1 MGRLVRIAVASLLVP
16 LGACSRPSAVGTAPS
31 AGPAPSPSA
40 SQSMPRTEGS
50 SAPIDSA
57 ASSSSSASAPNVRS
71 EIGPWEIPFTKNR
84 TVFYSLPRSAAAP
97 GRLIAN
103 LHGVCNPPGYAC
115 GYWVEA
121 ASEKGLLV
129 CPTGNARC
137 GPEAFNAPTWT
148 ISYDKMGEDLEL
160 AIGAVIDRYPDTAT
174 RDGAVLTGFS
184 MGAYAAVRI
193 AERNPGR
200 WPYLIL
206 NEADVSLSAERLRKA
221 GVRAVALI
229 AGERGS
235 QLPGERRTVK
245 ALQARG
251 FPAKLWVMK
260 GAGHHYSADIDQI
273 MREALDFVIATQ

>member
-1 MGRLVRIAVASLLVP
+1 MVSLLIT
-16 LGACSRPSAVGTAPS
+16 LGACSRSSTVGTAPS
-31 AGPAPSPSA
+31 AAPAPSASLSA
-40 SQSMPRTEGS
+40 PRIGGS
-50 SAPIDSA
+50 SAPVDSA
-57 ASSSSSASAPNVRS
+57 VIPAPSAPAPSLRP

-84 TVFYSLPRSAAAP
+84 TVFFSLPRSAAAP

-103 LHGVCNPPGYAC
+103 LHGMCNPPGYAC

-137 GPEAFNAPTWT
+137 GPEAFHAPTWT
-148 ISYDKMGEDLEL
+148 LPYDKMGEDLEL
-160 AIGAVIDRYPDTAT
+160 AIGTVMDRHPGAAT
-174 RDGAVLTGFS
+174 REGAVLTGFS

-200 WPYLIL
+200 WPFLIL

-245 ALQARG
+245 ALQAQG
-251 FPAKLWVMK
+251 FRAKLWVMK

-273 MREALDFVIATQ
+273 MREALDFVIEAQESPAGAAP